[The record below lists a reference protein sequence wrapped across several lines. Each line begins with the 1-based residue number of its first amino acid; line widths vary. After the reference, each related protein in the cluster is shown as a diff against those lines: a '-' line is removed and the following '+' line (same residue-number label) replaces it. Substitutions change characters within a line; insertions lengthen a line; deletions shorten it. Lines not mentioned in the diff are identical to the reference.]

1 MKLIAIVGKKRSGK
15 DTCADYL
22 INDVNST
29 KYQLAQP
36 IKEVLWRA
44 YDIKFNQLKELFPTL
59 TEEDFFGDGE
69 WDRERILPFNNQ
81 DAIDIFNSALEFL
94 SRQYRLQNPW
104 FQGKDVVEH
113 VVLNNNEPWNIR
125 RFMQTLGTDI
135 VVDQIDR
142 MFWMK
147 LFADVYFDNMKARY
161 DSAVSEFKYF
171 VVPDVRQEHEID
183 ALRAMGATIIH
194 VVRPDT
200 DDSSDQH
207 ITEAGLPIH
216 ETDTVLVNDGTL
228 EQLFEKLNKAIK

>member
-29 KYQLAQP
+29 KFQLGGP
-36 IKEVLWRA
+36 IKQALWRA
-44 YDIKFNQLKELFPTL
+44 WSRRFNERQDYPKL
-59 TEEDFFGDGE
+59 TEEDFYGIGE
-69 WDRERILPFNNQ
+69 WDREKAIPFNNK
-81 DAIDIFNSALEFL
+81 DATDLFHCALDFL
-94 SRQYRLQNPW
+94 GHEYRLRNPY
-104 FQGKDVVEH
+104 FQGKDVVEN

-147 LFADVYFDNMKARY
+147 LFADAYFDSMKARY
-161 DSAVSEFKYF
+161 DSVVGEFKYF
-171 VVPDVRQEHEID
+171 VVPDVRQVHEID
-183 ALRAMGATIIH
+183 ALRMMGATIIH

-216 ETDTVLVNDGTL
+216 ETDTVIVNDGTL

>member
-22 INDVNST
+22 INDKGAA

-36 IKEVLWRA
+36 IKQALWKA
-44 YDIKFNQLKELFPTL
+44 WSIKFSERKELFPTL
-59 TEEDFFGDGE
+59 VEEDFYGVGE
-69 WDRERILPFNNQ
+69 WDRERSIPFNNR
-81 DAIDIFNSALEFL
+81 DAIDLFHTALDFL
-94 SRQYRLQNPW
+94 GRQYRLQNP
-104 FQGKDVVEH
+104 FYQGKDVVES

-147 LFADVYFDNMKARY
+147 LFADEYFDSMKAKY
-161 DSAVSEFKYF
+161 DSAVGEFKYF

-200 DDSSDQH
+200 DDSYDQH

-216 ETDTVLVNDGTL
+216 ETDTVVVNNGTL
-228 EQLFEKLNKAIK
+228 DQLFVALNKAIK